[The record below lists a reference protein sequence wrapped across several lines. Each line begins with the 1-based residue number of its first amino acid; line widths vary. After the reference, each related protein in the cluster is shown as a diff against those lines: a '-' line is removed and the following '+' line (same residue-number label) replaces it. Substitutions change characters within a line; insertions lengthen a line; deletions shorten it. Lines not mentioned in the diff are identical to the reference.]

1 MLNGLQYRYHHGGNP
16 AKAAACATAIEDR
29 RVNRLSSGDLQD
41 IQVGAVAVSIATRG
55 EEKSRQL
62 ERRVAKND
70 SEENSSVALYWDF
83 ENLHAGLFEAVH
95 GDGSYGKSDGRF
107 KAQEPFI
114 DVQAVVEL
122 ASSFGPIAINRAY
135 CNWQYLGRY
144 RDALLQG
151 AVELIQLF
159 SPGPNAKNGA
169 DIKLCLDAVEDIN
182 RFAHIGTVLIVGGDS
197 DFMPVSQKIKAAG
210 RTLVGLGTRK
220 NTNRHWAKSCHEF
233 RYYENLIEQ
242 PAVVTVDAAP
252 QAGADAH
259 PPPAANTP
267 DIDNG
272 AEIFRRAITLL
283 AETKSDP
290 WVNKGSVWHMIK
302 RLDSTFNPNDHGHD
316 NFPAMVKALE
326 GMIEI
331 RKGVSDQLIRL
342 R

>member
-1 MLNGLQYRYHHGGNP
+1 MAN
-16 AKAAACATAIEDR
+16 
-29 RVNRLSSGDLQD
+29 
-41 IQVGAVAVSIATRG
+41 
-55 EEKSRQL
+55 
-62 ERRVAKND
+62 ND
-70 SEENSSVALYWDF
+70 NEQNSSVALYWDF
-83 ENLHAGLFEAVH
+83 ENLHAALSEAVH
-95 GDGSYGKSDGRF
+95 GEGSYGKSDGRF

-182 RFAHIGTVLIVGGDS
+182 RFAHIGTVVIVGGDS

-210 RTLVGLGTRK
+210 RTLIGLGTRK

-233 RYYENLIEQ
+233 RYYENLVAL
-242 PAVVTVDAAP
+242 PVGVVLETALQTHASLSSPV
-252 QAGADAH
+252 GAE
-259 PPPAANTP
+259 TP
-267 DIDNG
+267 VAETG

-283 AETKSDP
+283 AEANKDP
-290 WVNKGSVWHMIK
+290 WVSQSSLLHMIK
-302 RLDSTFNPNDHGHD
+302 RLDSTFNTRDYGHD
-316 NFPAMVKALE
+316 SFPAMAKAL
-326 GMIEI
+326 GGLIEI
-331 RKGVSDQLIRL
+331 QRGDSDPQFRL